1 MFTLE
6 ERRMTNIIDKI
17 RQAKREVKPKPEIF
31 VGQGATY
38 TPYTDKIPLTIT
50 KVEGEAGKRKVTL
63 RECKATPTKNYDY
76 YKNQSYIYT
85 DVPEGRE
92 FYFQEKDEITNQY
105 GDADFKV
112 FKESN
117 LNDDTGR
124 LNKAKGTG
132 GLIYVG
138 FRKKWVDPSF

>member
-1 MFTLE
+1 MANL
-6 ERRMTNIIDKI
+6 IDKI
-17 RQAKREVKPKPEIF
+17 RQAKAKKEVKPVPRIF

-38 TPYTDKIPLTIT
+38 QPYTDQYPLTIT
-50 KVEGEAGKRKVTL
+50 KVEGAVGKRKVTL

-76 YKNQSYIYT
+76 YKNQSHIFT
-85 DVPEGRE
+85 DDPVGRE
-92 FYFQEKDEITNQY
+92 FYFQEKDEIIDQH
-105 GDADFKV
+105 GDADYKV

-117 LNDDTGR
+117 LNHDTGR

-138 FRKKWVDPSF
+138 FRERWEDPCF

>member
-1 MFTLE
+1 MI
-6 ERRMTNIIDKI
+6 NIIDEI
-17 RQAKREVKPKPEIF
+17 RQRKAKREVKPKPEIF

-38 TPYTDKIPLTIT
+38 QPYTDKYPLTIT

-85 DVPEGRE
+85 DDPEGRE
-92 FYFQEKDEITNQY
+92 FYFQEKDKLYQDN
-105 GDADFKV
+105 V
-112 FKESN
+112 FKESL
-117 LNDDTGR
+117 LNQDTGR

-138 FRKKWVDPSF
+138 FREKWVDPSF

>member
-1 MFTLE
+1 MANL
-6 ERRMTNIIDKI
+6 IDKI
-17 RQAKREVKPKPEIF
+17 RQAKAKKEVKPVPRIF

-38 TPYTDKIPLTIT
+38 QPYTDQYPLTIT
-50 KVEGEAGKRKVTL
+50 KVEGAVGKRKVTL

-85 DVPEGRE
+85 DDPEGRE

-105 GDADFKV
+105 GDVDFKV

-117 LNDDTGR
+117 LNHDTGR

-138 FRKKWVDPSF
+138 FRERWQDPSF

>member
-1 MFTLE
+1 MANL
-6 ERRMTNIIDKI
+6 IDKI
-17 RQAKREVKPKPEIF
+17 RQAKAKKEVKPVPRIF

-38 TPYTDKIPLTIT
+38 QPYTDQYPLTIT
-50 KVEGEAGKRKVTL
+50 KVEGAVGKRKVTL

-85 DVPEGRE
+85 DDPEGRE

-105 GDADFKV
+105 GDVDFKV

-117 LNDDTGR
+117 LNHDTGR

-138 FRKKWVDPSF
+138 FRERWEDPCF

>member
-1 MFTLE
+1 MA
-6 ERRMTNIIDKI
+6 NIIEEIKI
-17 RQAKREVKPKPEIF
+17 RKAKREVKPEPEIF

-38 TPYTDKIPLTIT
+38 QPYTDKYPLTIT

-85 DVPEGRE
+85 DDPEGRE
-92 FYFQEKDEITNQY
+92 FYFQEKDKLYQDN
-105 GDADFKV
+105 V
-112 FKESN
+112 FKESL
-117 LNDDTGR
+117 LNQETGR

-138 FRKKWVDPSF
+138 FREKWVDPSF

>member
-1 MFTLE
+1 MANL
-6 ERRMTNIIDKI
+6 IDKI
-17 RQAKREVKPKPEIF
+17 RQAKAKKEVKPVPRIF

-38 TPYTDKIPLTIT
+38 QPYTDQYPLTIT
-50 KVEGEAGKRKVTL
+50 KVEGAVGKRKVTL

-85 DVPEGRE
+85 DDPEGRE

-105 GDADFKV
+105 GDVDFKV

-117 LNDDTGR
+117 LNHDTGR

>member
-1 MFTLE
+1 MA
-6 ERRMTNIIDKI
+6 NIIEEIKI
-17 RQAKREVKPKPEIF
+17 RKAKREVKPKPEIF

-38 TPYTDKIPLTIT
+38 QPYTDKYPLTIT

-85 DVPEGRE
+85 DDPEGRE
-92 FYFQEKDEITNQY
+92 FYFQEKDKLYQDN
-105 GDADFKV
+105 V
-112 FKESN
+112 FKESL
-117 LNDDTGR
+117 LNQETGR

-138 FRKKWVDPSF
+138 FREKWVDPSF

>member
-1 MFTLE
+1 MANL
-6 ERRMTNIIDKI
+6 IDKI
-17 RQAKREVKPKPEIF
+17 RQAKAKKEVKPVPRIF

-38 TPYTDKIPLTIT
+38 QPYTDQYPLTIT
-50 KVEGEAGKRKVTL
+50 KVEGAVGKRKVTL

-85 DVPEGRE
+85 DDPEGRE

-105 GDADFKV
+105 GDVDFKV

-117 LNDDTGR
+117 LNHDTGR

-138 FRKKWVDPSF
+138 FRERWQDPCF

>member
-1 MFTLE
+1 MA
-6 ERRMTNIIDKI
+6 NIIEEIKI
-17 RQAKREVKPKPEIF
+17 RKAKREVKPKPEIF

-38 TPYTDKIPLTIT
+38 QPYTDKYPLTIT

-85 DVPEGRE
+85 DDPEGRE
-92 FYFQEKDEITNQY
+92 FYFQEKDKLYQDN
-105 GDADFKV
+105 V
-112 FKESN
+112 FKESL
-117 LNDDTGR
+117 LNQDTGR

-138 FRKKWVDPSF
+138 FREKWVDPSF